1 MESEAKKIKI
11 VLICHFMNTTLQRA
25 LGMDGNEKELAPWI
39 SLEIEEI
46 KKRNDI
52 ELHVISPFYKI
63 TRNKSFSDHDIHY
76 HCIKIGIP
84 FIPRHWPSYFRINA
98 WTNFY
103 LFNLQVR
110 RLVNK
115 IKPDLVNLSGAENA
129 YYSSSVLGI
138 KGYPI
143 LVTIQGFVSLN
154 SEKVVKNP
162 IVLKRIQI
170 EEKIFKNLKYF
181 AIEATFMEKFIRNF
195 NPDARMFW
203 FHLPFAKTNVTTNV
217 SKEYDIVF
225 FARVTKMKGIEDL
238 IKAVSISRAHIP
250 DIKLCVIG
258 ESDID
263 YQIYLNEMIENLNL
277 KDNIVFKG
285 FVSTQTTMH
294 KEVVK
299 AKISVLPT
307 YNDTIPGTIVESM
320 LLGVP
325 VISYN
330 TGGIPDLNK
339 DGENIILVEQG
350 NVVRLAD
357 EIIRLLTN
365 DKLRDELAAGAL
377 KYASEEFDNTHS
389 VNLMIEAYKA
399 VIEDFRKMH

>member
-11 VLICHFMNTTLQRA
+11 VLICHFMNTTVQRA
-25 LGMDGNEKELAPWI
+25 LGMDGNEQELAPWI

-52 ELHVISPFYKI
+52 ELHVISPFFKI
-63 TRNKSFSDHDIHY
+63 PFNKSFSDHNIHY
-76 HCIKIGIP
+76 HCIKVGVP
-84 FIPRHWPSYFRINA
+84 LMRRYWPSYLRFNT

-103 LFNLQVR
+103 IFNLQVR
-110 RLVNK
+110 RLINK

-162 IVLKRIQI
+162 IVLKRIEI
-170 EEKIFKNLKYF
+170 EERIFRSLNYF

-203 FHLPFAKTNVTTNV
+203 FHFPFAKTNVVTNV
-217 SKEYDIVF
+217 PKEYDIVF

-238 IKAVSISRAHIP
+238 IKSVSIAKDLLP
-250 DIKLCVIG
+250 EIKLCIIG
-258 ESDID
+258 DTEID
-263 YQIYLNEMIENLNL
+263 YLNYLKVMIENLNL

-285 FVSTQTTMH
+285 FLPSQTAMH
-294 KEVVK
+294 SEVVK
-299 AKISVLPT
+299 ARISVLPT

-339 DGENIILVEQG
+339 DGENIIIVEQG
-350 NVVRLAD
+350 NVGKLAD
-357 EIIRLLTN
+357 EIIRLLTV
-365 DKLRDELAAGAL
+365 DKIRYELAERAL
-377 KYASEEFDNTHS
+377 KYAATEFDNTHS
-389 VNLMIEAYKA
+389 VNLMTEAYKT
-399 VIEDFRKMH
+399 VIEEFRKMH

>member
-1 MESEAKKIKI
+1 
-11 VLICHFMNTTLQRA
+11 MNMTLKRA
-25 LGMDGNEKELAPWI
+25 LRMDGDEKELAPWI

-46 KKRNDI
+46 EKRNDI

-63 TRNKSFSDHDIHY
+63 RRNKSFTNNDIHY

-84 FIPRHWPSYFRINA
+84 FIPRHWPTYFRINA

-110 RLVNK
+110 RLIKK
-115 IKPDLVNLSGAENA
+115 INPDLVNLSGAENA

-138 KGYPI
+138 RGYPI

-154 SEKVVKNP
+154 NEKVVKNP

-170 EEKIFKNLKYF
+170 EEKIFRSLKYY

-203 FHLPFAKTNVTTNV
+203 FHLPFAKTNVVTDIP
-217 SKEYDIVF
+217 KEYDIVF

-238 IKAVSISRAHIP
+238 IKAVSISRDHIP
-250 DIKLCVIG
+250 EIKLCIIG
-258 ESDID
+258 ESDTD
-263 YQIYLNEMIENLNL
+263 YQIYLDTMIENLNL

-285 FVSTQTTMH
+285 FISTQTTMH
-294 KEVVK
+294 NEVVK

-320 LLGVP
+320 LLRVP

-339 DGENIILVEQG
+339 EGENIILVEQG
-350 NVVRLAD
+350 NVARLAD
-357 EIIRLLTN
+357 EIVRLLTN
-365 DKLRDELAAGAL
+365 ENLRDELASRAL
-377 KYASEEFDNTHS
+377 EYASEEFDNTHS
-389 VNLMIEAYKA
+389 VNLMTEAYKA
-399 VIEDFRKMH
+399 VIEDFRKMN

>member
-11 VLICHFMNTTLQRA
+11 ALICHFMNTTVQRA
-25 LGMDGNEKELAPWI
+25 LGMDGSEQELAPWI

-52 ELHVISPFYKI
+52 ELHVISPFFKI
-63 TRNKSFSDHDIHY
+63 RINKSFVDRNIHY
-76 HCIKIGIP
+76 HCIKVGIP
-84 FIPRHWPSYFRINA
+84 LMRRYWPVYFRFNT

-110 RLVNK
+110 RLINK

-129 YYSSSVLGI
+129 YYSSSILGI

-154 SEKVVKNP
+154 SEKAVKNP
-162 IVLKRIQI
+162 IVLKRIEI
-170 EEKIFKNLKYF
+170 EERIFRTLNYY

-203 FHLPFAKTNVTTNV
+203 FHFPFAKTNVVTDV
-217 SKEYDIVF
+217 EKEFDIVF

-238 IKAVSISRAHIP
+238 IKAVSISREHLP
-250 DIKLCVIG
+250 EIKVCIIG
-258 ESDID
+258 DTEFE
-263 YQIYLNEMIENLNL
+263 YLNYLKAMIENLKL
-277 KDNIVFKG
+277 TDNIVFKG
-285 FVSTQTTMH
+285 FLPTQTAMH
-294 KEVVK
+294 SEAVK
-299 AKISVLPT
+299 ARISVLPT

-320 LLGVP
+320 LLKVP

-339 DGENIILVEQG
+339 DGENIIIVEQG
-350 NVVRLAD
+350 NVDKLAE
-357 EIIRLLTN
+357 EIVRLLTN
-365 DKLRDELAAGAL
+365 DKIRNELAEKAA
-377 KYASEEFDNTHS
+377 KYATEEFDNTHS
-389 VNLMIEAYKA
+389 VNLMTEAYKT
-399 VIEDFRKMH
+399 VIEDYKKRN

>member
-11 VLICHFMNTTLQRA
+11 VLICHFMNMTIQRA
-25 LGMDGNEKELAPWI
+25 LGIDGSEKELAPWI

-52 ELHVISPFYKI
+52 ELHVISPFFKI
-63 TRNKSFSDHDIHY
+63 LRNKNFSEHGIHY
-76 HCIKIGIP
+76 HCIKIGMP
-84 FIPRHWPSYFRINA
+84 FIRKHWPAYFRIND

-110 RLVNK
+110 RLIKK

-129 YYSSSVLGI
+129 YYSSSVLDI

-154 SEKVVKNP
+154 SEKVVKNR

-170 EEKIFKNLKYF
+170 EERIFKSLKYY
-181 AIEATFMEKFIRNF
+181 AIEAAFMEKFIRNF

-203 FHLPFAKTNVTTNV
+203 FHFPFAKTNVVTDVT
-217 SKEYDIVF
+217 KEYDIVF

-238 IKAVSISRAHIP
+238 IKAVSISRDHIP
-250 DIKLCVIG
+250 QIKLCIIG
-258 ESDID
+258 DSDID
-263 YQIYLNEMIENLNL
+263 YLIYLKDMIDNLNL
-277 KDNIVFKG
+277 KDHIIFKG
-285 FVSTQTTMH
+285 FISTQTTMH
-294 KEVVK
+294 NEVVK
-299 AKISVLPT
+299 ARISVLPT

-339 DGENIILVEQG
+339 DGENIIIVEQG

-357 EIIRLLTN
+357 EIVRLLTN
-365 DKLRDELAAGAL
+365 DKTRSELAARAL
-377 KYASEEFDNTHS
+377 KYAAEEFDNTHS
-389 VNLMIEAYKA
+389 VNLMTEAYKA